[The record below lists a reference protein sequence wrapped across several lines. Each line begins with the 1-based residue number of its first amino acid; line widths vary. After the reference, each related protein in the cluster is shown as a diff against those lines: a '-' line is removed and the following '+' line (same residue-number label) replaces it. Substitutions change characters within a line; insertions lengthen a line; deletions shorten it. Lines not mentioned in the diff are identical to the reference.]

1 MSVIAGVAPPVQSVF
16 ADQAVQLLNFEQKL
30 DINLLDSVVECFFG
44 TVGPEVS
51 FFNWFCM
58 QITMLLNDL
67 VTVLSILA
75 SRSR

>member
-1 MSVIAGVAPPVQSVF
+1 MSVIGIAAGVAPPVQSVF

-51 FFNWFCM
+51 FFK
-58 QITMLLNDL
+58 L
-67 VTVLSILA
+67 VLHANYNATK
-75 SRSR
+75 